1 MQKQFI
7 TISTS
12 SFLKALLILVIL
24 GLVYLIWDILLLFFV
39 ALLLAALIMP
49 LADWASTKKIPRGLT
64 VFLVYLIALGLVVG
78 VVALLVPPIVSQV
91 SQLSGNFE
99 LYRDKALSF
108 LYWAKDLAVH
118 YKVWDSISKIIPST
132 LADGVGTA
140 QKVVGTVF
148 GFLDGIGSLVLIL
161 VMAFYVVA
169 EEESFKRLIRYFT
182 PTEYQPYFGS
192 LWRRIK
198 EKLGYWL
205 RGQLLLD
212 FVVGAVSYVG
222 LLIIGVPYALLLG
235 LLAGIFETIPYA
247 GPVFSAVIAVVLT
260 ILQTGNWVLTFFVLI
275 LFIAIQQLE
284 NNFLVPQIMKRAIG
298 LDPIISILSLLIG
311 YRLLGIIGAILAI
324 PLMAVFSVVW
334 SEVLVWRSK
343 QVKK

>member
-12 SFLKALLILVIL
+12 SFLKAVLILVII

-49 LADWASTKKIPRGLT
+49 LADWASAKKIPRGLT
-64 VFLVYLIALGLVVG
+64 VFLVYLFALSLVVG
-78 VVALLVPPIVSQV
+78 VVALLVPPIINQITQV
-91 SQLSGNFE
+91 FGNFD
-99 LYRDKALSF
+99 LYKDKTIGFLS
-108 LYWAKDLAVH
+108 WAKDLAVH
-118 YKVWDSISKIIPST
+118 YKVWDPVSKIIPST

-148 GFLDGIGSLVLIL
+148 GFLGGIGSLVLVL
-161 VMAFYVVA
+161 VMAFYIVA
-169 EEESFKRLIRYFT
+169 EENSFKKLVCYFT
-182 PTEYQPYFGS
+182 PPEYQPYFGS
-192 LWRRIK
+192 LWHRIK

-212 FVVGAVSYVG
+212 IIVGATSYIG

-235 LLAGIFETIPYA
+235 LLAGIFETVPYA
-247 GPVFSAVIAVVLT
+247 GPIFSAV
-260 ILQTGNWVLTFFVLI
+260 
-275 LFIAIQQLE
+275 
-284 NNFLVPQIMKRAIG
+284 
-298 LDPIISILSLLIG
+298 
-311 YRLLGIIGAILAI
+311 LAI
-324 PLMAVFSVVW
+324 ALMAVLSVVW
-334 SEVLVWRSK
+334 SEILAWRGK